1 MKRRQTMPRQW
12 LIIAGPPD
20 WRSVQRLERGS
31 GVLAL
36 GRLPAADERRLRR
49 IAARCGYMVLFE
61 DRRSAARI
69 HNAGELT
76 RSLLHR
82 PKLVL
87 ISPLYPTQSHPDW
100 KSLPRMRAATL
111 ARLARGRAIA
121 LGGMNERRY
130 AKIAQLGF
138 MGWAGIS
145 AFRT

>member
-20 WRSVQRLERGS
+20 WRSVLRIERGS
-31 GVLAL
+31 GVLVL
-36 GRLPAADERRLRR
+36 DRLPAADDRRLRR
-49 IAARCGYMVLFE
+49 IAARRDYIVLFE
-61 DRRSAARI
+61 NRRSAARV

-87 ISPLYPTQSHPDW
+87 ISPLYPTRSHPAW
-100 KSLPRMRAATL
+100 KPMPKMRASTL
-111 ARLARGRAIA
+111 ARLARRRAIA
-121 LGGMNERRY
+121 LGGMDERRY

-138 MGWAGIS
+138 TGWAGIS